1 MDTNGPIYYSS
12 YKSLLITGNIYIYQV
27 EVMKTLHHKDEFK
40 AVTSKIENNLDFI
53 ANNVIYP
60 EPHLSDQKKD
70 VSLNK
75 IMTHLGGTSGEIA
88 RLSYIWMKR
97 NERMQEE
104 K

>member
-1 MDTNGPIYYSS
+1 
-12 YKSLLITGNIYIYQV
+12 
-27 EVMKTLHHKDEFK
+27 MKTLHHKDESK
-40 AVTSKIENNLDFI
+40 AVTPTMQNNLDFI
-53 ANNVIYP
+53 ARNVIYP
-60 EPHLSDQKKD
+60 EPHSSDQNKD

-97 NERMQEE
+97 NERMQE